1 VRRAFVLFALL
12 SWLVACEQL
21 EPLRRNAPVGMLRG
35 HVRLADGAALPA
47 YAPLDLAREP
57 MHDRPRMPVPP
68 ECAAAN
74 EAARTAVTLG
84 PTRGLAGVVLGASDF
99 TRFRQRKPKLHEIAI
114 RNCRLTPS
122 IVAASEGDHLE
133 IQNLDSFPFAP
144 LVGPAYQV
152 RALAPRKRMRAGVA
166 PGEVDSIQ
174 CSRDAPCGRTDL
186 MTFFHPVHTVSGAD
200 GAFEIPELPAGQL
213 VRVTAWHPLFYE
225 AETFVWLEPGQ
236 RGRAELA
243 LFPRERFVQPVAR

>member
-1 VRRAFVLFALL
+1 VL
-12 SWLVACEQL
+12 EG
-21 EPLRRNAPVGMLRG
+21 RI
-35 HVRLADGAALPA
+35 RLADGATLPA

-57 MHDRPRMPVPP
+57 MHDRARMPVPP

-74 EAARTAVTLG
+74 EAARTAVALG
-84 PTRGLAGVVLGASDF
+84 PTRGLAGVVLAGSDF
-99 TRFRQRKPKLHEIAI
+99 TRFRQREPTLHRISI
-114 RNCRLTPS
+114 RGCKLTPS

-133 IQNLDSFPFAP
+133 IENLDAFPFAP

-152 RALAPRKRMRAGVA
+152 RALQPGKRMRAPVS
-166 PGEVDSIQ
+166 PGEVDSIL

-186 MTFFHPVHTVSGAD
+186 LTFFHPVHTVSGAD
-200 GAFEIPELPAGQL
+200 GVFRIPDFPAGQL

-236 RGRAELA
+236 RGQAELA
-243 LFPRERFVQPVAR
+243 LVPRERFVASRPVP